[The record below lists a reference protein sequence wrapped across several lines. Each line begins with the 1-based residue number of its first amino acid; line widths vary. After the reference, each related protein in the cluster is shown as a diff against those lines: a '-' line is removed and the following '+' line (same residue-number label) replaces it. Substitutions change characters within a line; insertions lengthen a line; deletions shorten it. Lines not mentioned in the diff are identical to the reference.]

1 VNFSAPEL
9 NQIPMSPELATTLA
23 HATDAA
29 GQMGFPEVNLEHL
42 LAALCDDP
50 EALAILDSSGV
61 DAARIRS
68 DAIAFLSRTAGPPV
82 ADRGSLFLSEEV
94 RRILEAATAAAR
106 GGRRRDINGAIL
118 LAAIVGDGRSL
129 AAQML
134 QSHGLSFESAIKA
147 LQSSLSQPA
156 RERTM
161 ERPMLADEVLARAR
175 ERVQSR
181 AAPSLRQIMADTPL
195 SAPPEPLPTPELTV
209 APQGPDPLS
218 EPAAVE
224 AEPSLKSSDL
234 LETLKAE
241 TSEPTLAGVDEAIA
255 ALDTVE
261 AATSP
266 LDVAAPTES
275 APTEPS
281 LAEEALSEPT
291 KPEEPSEVAA
301 TALPPAD
308 AVPAAAAPAA
318 PQPIATAFGAPSAP
332 TNPAAKPADKPA
344 TVAKVP
350 EPTGPRLPAFDRPAT
365 STAPSPP
372 SGSVAQRQSFPP
384 LSIERPRPGPDLP
397 PPIPPNALPPGM
409 PPLSARAPAG
419 PPLSAPGPTYHPA
432 PPPGLGGTLQGGPR
446 LPIGAPPGARP
457 SQAMPALQG
466 PQTPQGFQ
474 GPQPPA
480 PQAMQGPQAQQ
491 PHASQSLPKP
501 PVPAT
506 PAARERPPVKGDGS
520 PLHDNIPR
528 AMRVGTTERVEIR
541 IARAAMK
548 ALGSGLESPHL
559 GRRYGV
565 GAVQA
570 VAVRLRAP
578 EGGFLIETASP
589 ESQWIEGQGGLS
601 IDEFASWRFNV
612 APQSR
617 GRHRLQIM
625 TSARIVGSDGIAA
638 ETPMPDQV
646 IEVKVR
652 RDTKRALAKWFG
664 WLVATAIGVALAL
677 SYEKAF
683 ESLRP
688 FVERFTN

>member
-1 VNFSAPEL
+1 MNFSAPEL

-68 DAIAFLSRTAGPPV
+68 DAIAFLSRTAGPPI

-147 LQSSLSQPA
+147 LQTSLGQPA

-181 AAPSLRQIMADTPL
+181 AAPSLRQIMADMPP

-209 APQGPDPLS
+209 APQAPDPLS

-241 TSEPTLAGVDEAIA
+241 TSEPTLAEVDEAIA

-266 LDVAAPTES
+266 LDDAAPTES

-281 LAEEALSEPT
+281 VAEEALSEPT
-291 KPEEPSEVAA
+291 KPEE
-301 TALPPAD
+301 
-308 AVPAAAAPAA
+308 
-318 PQPIATAFGAPSAP
+318 QIG
-332 TNPAAKPADKPA
+332 
-344 TVAKVP
+344 
-350 EPTGPRLPAFDRPAT
+350 
-365 STAPSPP
+365 
-372 SGSVAQRQSFPP
+372 
-384 LSIERPRPGPDLP
+384 
-397 PPIPPNALPPGM
+397 
-409 PPLSARAPAG
+409 RA
-419 PPLSAPGPTYHPA
+419 H
-432 PPPGLGGTLQGGPR
+432 
-446 LPIGAPPGARP
+446 
-457 SQAMPALQG
+457 
-466 PQTPQGFQ
+466 
-474 GPQPPA
+474 
-480 PQAMQGPQAQQ
+480 
-491 PHASQSLPKP
+491 
-501 PVPAT
+501 V
-506 PAARERPPVKGDGS
+506 
-520 PLHDNIPR
+520 
-528 AMRVGTTERVEIR
+528 
-541 IARAAMK
+541 
-548 ALGSGLESPHL
+548 
-559 GRRYGV
+559 
-565 GAVQA
+565 
-570 VAVRLRAP
+570 
-578 EGGFLIETASP
+578 
-589 ESQWIEGQGGLS
+589 
-601 IDEFASWRFNV
+601 
-612 APQSR
+612 
-617 GRHRLQIM
+617 
-625 TSARIVGSDGIAA
+625 
-638 ETPMPDQV
+638 
-646 IEVKVR
+646 
-652 RDTKRALAKWFG
+652 
-664 WLVATAIGVALAL
+664 
-677 SYEKAF
+677 
-683 ESLRP
+683 
-688 FVERFTN
+688 